1 MPDAANTEHAIC
13 TITTTLFVVA
23 LLYFP
28 LDLTPVSDPLTEATA
43 LASDTQGLVWPKA
56 QRRPSLQSSVRAS
69 FETFR
74 IQYYFSCCSVFVGR
88 QSSRERNGLMG
99 EYGTIPPQGGQGGPD
114 DKRPRSQRAH
124 STAGESLYLIL
135 GVEKDAT
142 PDQIKKAYR
151 KLALRFHPDK
161 NPDNPEAAEKV
172 TLPNSLTFL
181 FLETLFFA
189 LLPRSSVFS

>member
-1 MPDAANTEHAIC
+1 MHLPIGNRFQF
-13 TITTTLFVVA
+13 LFHCCRGSPGGRVA
-23 LLYFP
+23 
-28 LDLTPVSDPLTEATA
+28 
-43 LASDTQGLVWPKA
+43 
-56 QRRPSLQSSVRAS
+56 
-69 FETFR
+69 
-74 IQYYFSCCSVFVGR
+74 
-88 QSSRERNGLMG
+88 ERNGLMG

-172 TLPNSLTFL
+172 IPPNS
-181 FLETLFFA
+181 EH
-189 LLPRSSVFS
+189 SS